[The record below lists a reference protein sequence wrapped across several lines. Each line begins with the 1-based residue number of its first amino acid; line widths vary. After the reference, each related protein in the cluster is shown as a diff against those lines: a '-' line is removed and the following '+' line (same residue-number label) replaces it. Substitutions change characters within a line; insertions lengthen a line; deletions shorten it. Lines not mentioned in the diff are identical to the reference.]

1 MKLKLYT
8 ALEDICLILWGSV
21 LIGILLGENC
31 PIRFI
36 AETHPAKLLA
46 LPMLMTTLFSR
57 LRRREKS
64 SCGDTQFKKDK
75 AAEKQS

>member
-8 ALEDICLILWGSV
+8 ALEDIFLILWGLV

-36 AETHPAKLLA
+36 TEAHPAKLLT
-46 LPMLMTTLFSR
+46 LPTLMTTLFSR

-64 SCGDTQFKKDK
+64 SYVNTQFEKDI
-75 AAEKQS
+75 

>member
-8 ALEDICLILWGSV
+8 ALEDIFLILCGLV

-36 AETHPAKLLA
+36 VETHPAKLLC
-46 LPMLMTTLFSR
+46 PPTLMTILFSR
-57 LRRREKS
+57 LRRKEKS
-64 SCGDTQFKKDK
+64 SYGDT
-75 AAEKQS
+75 

>member
-8 ALEDICLILWGSV
+8 ALEDIFLILWGSV

-36 AETHPAKLLA
+36 AETPPAYLLV
-46 LPMLMTTLFSR
+46 LPMLMTILFSR
-57 LRRREKS
+57 LRRKEKGS
-64 SCGDTQFKKDK
+64 
-75 AAEKQS
+75 